1 MEYEEVIGST
11 SLLEAL
17 IRAPARIESAG
28 PEFVVVPPGG
38 EIEAQMFMREG
49 EVAPQPMGR
58 GE

>member
-1 MEYEEVIGST
+1 V
-11 SLLEAL
+11 
-17 IRAPARIESAG
+17 PARIDSAG